1 MAREDEEKTAFI
13 TLVGTFCY
21 TTMPSG
27 LKNTCPTFQRM
38 TRITLAKQ
46 LGRNV
51 EAYVDDIVVKSK
63 QAFTHGK
70 DLQETF
76 ENLRKC
82 SVKLNPEKCVFGV
95 RAGKLLGFLVSKRGI
110 EANPDKIAA
119 IHQMEPPKNTREVQR
134 LTGRMASL
142 SRFLSK
148 SAEKGLP
155 FFKTLRGANTFEWTA
170 ECQQAFD
177 DLKKYLH
184 EMPTLASPP
193 KGQPLLMYV
202 AATPATVSA
211 VLVQEEENRQVPVYF
226 VSEALQGPKTRYS
239 EVEKLIY
246 AIVMASRKLRH
257 YFLSHDI
264 TIA

>member
-1 MAREDEEKTAFI
+1 MSFLDSYSGYHQVFMVKEDEEKTSFI
-13 TLVGTFCY
+13 TLFGTYFFIR
-21 TTMPSG
+21 MPFG
-27 LKNTCPTFQRM
+27 LKNAGTTFARL
-38 TRITLAKQ
+38 IGKVLARQ

-76 ENLRKC
+76 ENLRKY
-82 SVKLNPEKCVFGV
+82 SVKLNPEKCVFGI

-110 EANPDKIAA
+110 EANPDKIVA
-119 IHQMEPPKNTREVQR
+119 IHQMEPRKNIREMQR

-155 FFKTLRGANTFEWTA
+155 FFKTLRGANTFEWTN
-170 ECQQAFD
+170 ECQQTFD
-177 DLKKYLH
+177 ELKKYLQD
-184 EMPTLASPP
+184 MPTLASPQ

-202 AATPATVSA
+202 AATPVTVNA
-211 VLVQEEENRQVPVYF
+211 VLVLEEENRQVPVYF
-226 VSEALQGPKTRYS
+226 VLEALQGPKTRYS
-239 EVEKLIY
+239 EVEKMIY
-246 AIVMASRKLRH
+246 AIVMA
-257 YFLSHDI
+257 
-264 TIA
+264 